1 MMTSGAASSGE
12 FAARAKVSL
21 AALIAAACSFH
32 FRQGHFAFAGR
43 FGDAGPG
50 AEQPP
55 VINTARDR
63 RGRPAQIA

>member
-32 FRQGHFAFAGR
+32 FRQGHFAFQVGSAMP
-43 FGDAGPG
+43 D
-50 AEQPP
+50 P
-55 VINTARDR
+55 VPNS
-63 RGRPAQIA
+63 PQ